1 MSSERRILLA
11 EDNAFDVE
19 LILRALSV
27 HRIAER
33 VDIARDGAEALDY
46 LHRRGRFAERKPG
59 NPILVMLDLKMPKVD
74 GVEVAREV
82 KAHPDLKTIPVVV
95 LTSSREQQDIVSSYG
110 LGVNAY
116 IVKPVAYEEFGE
128 VVRQL
133 GLFWLL
139 TNEPPPQ

>member
-110 LGVNAY
+110 
-116 IVKPVAYEEFGE
+116 
-128 VVRQL
+128 
-133 GLFWLL
+133 
-139 TNEPPPQ
+139 